1 MQPHILRSVD
11 ATAQARTHNRSVTW
25 PHGGQSHNAAPP
37 QKIQEE
43 CFHPVLHMVSYG
55 DCLCAFRIGK
65 IGKPPVTKFAAGG
78 LHTFSMRF
86 SATFHIEVTHVQVDA
101 YAAVSSL
108 QKSMSR
114 RLSSPRK
121 WKLQWA
127 ATHMNPRRCSAE
139 AAPPS
144 QRRRLR
150 LSEWMR
156 RGAGREHCR

>member
-25 PHGGQSHNAAPP
+25 PHGGQSHNAGTP

-86 SATFHIEVTHVQVDA
+86 SATFHIEVTHVQGRRLCGRLVP
-101 YAAVSSL
+101 L

-127 ATHMNPRRCSAE
+127 ATHMNPRRCSARKQRHRVS
-139 AAPPS
+139 AA
-144 QRRRLR
+144 
-150 LSEWMR
+150 
-156 RGAGREHCR
+156 A